1 MFDKKKSTGQKN
13 LLAGN
18 LMEGLRK
25 NIQNEEKL
33 QERR

>member
-1 MFDKKKSTGQKN
+1 MNQKN
-13 LLAGN
+13 ALAGN

-33 QERR
+33 QEKR